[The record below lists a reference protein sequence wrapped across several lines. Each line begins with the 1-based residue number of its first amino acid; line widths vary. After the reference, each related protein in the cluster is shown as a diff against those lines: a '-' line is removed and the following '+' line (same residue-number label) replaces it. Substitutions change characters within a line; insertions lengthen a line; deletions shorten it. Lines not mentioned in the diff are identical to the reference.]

1 MIDSKEINEIKITTE
16 ELLQKMTIV
25 DFKIEINIEKN
36 SIESGVNRVEDIV
49 KLNINLK
56 EPQFLI
62 GQNGQTLFDLQRVL
76 RIILNKKIKKLFYL
90 KLDIND
96 YQKQKIDYLKSLAK
110 SFASEAILLKEKKV
124 LPPMSSYDRR
134 IIHEELS
141 RNQEVTT
148 ESYGEGEERRII
160 INPK

>member
-62 GQNGQTLFDLQRVL
+62 GKNGQTLFDLQRVL

-148 ESYGEGEERRII
+148 ESYGEGEE
-160 INPK
+160 